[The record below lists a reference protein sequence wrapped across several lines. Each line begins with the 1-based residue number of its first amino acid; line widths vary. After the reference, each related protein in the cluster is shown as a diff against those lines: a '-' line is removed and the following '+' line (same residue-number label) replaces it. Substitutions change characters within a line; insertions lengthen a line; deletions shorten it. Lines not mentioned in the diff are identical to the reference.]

1 MGFNPFFIFGGIC
14 AVIIGIL
21 FYLLTATKT
30 ELKNE
35 RELSTARAIAI
46 ESYEESIKSAN
57 EELEKS
63 AKALKT
69 LNARNRKDKDEIN
82 KIKNQLISE
91 HNSSCLDAINGIY
104 HRLHEQARDK
114 NITSNQPKNSSR

>member
-1 MGFNPFFIFGGIC
+1 MGFNTFFIFGGVC

-21 FYLLTATKT
+21 FYLLSATKT

-46 ESYEESIKSAN
+46 ESYEASIKSAN
-57 EELEKS
+57 EELGKS
-63 AKALKT
+63 AKALKI
-69 LNARNRKDKDEIN
+69 LNAKNKRDKDEIN

-91 HNSSCLDAINGIY
+91 QNSSCLDAINGIY
-104 HRLHEQARDK
+104 PRLHEQTRDK
-114 NITSNQPKNSSR
+114 NITSN

>member
-1 MGFNPFFIFGGIC
+1 MGFNPFFIFGSIC

-21 FYLLTATKT
+21 FYLLSATKA

-46 ESYEESIKSAN
+46 ESYEDSIKSAN
-57 EELEKS
+57 EELEKT
-63 AKALKT
+63 AKALKS
-69 LNARNRKDKDEIN
+69 LNAKNKRDKDEIN

-91 HNSSCLDAINGIY
+91 QNSSCLDAINAIY
-104 HRLHEQARDK
+104 HRLHQQARDK
-114 NITSNQPKNSSR
+114 NSTSN

>member
-1 MGFNPFFIFGGIC
+1 MGFNPFFILGGIC
-14 AVIIGIL
+14 AVVIGIL
-21 FYLLTATKT
+21 LWLLTATKT

-63 AKALKT
+63 AKALKN

-82 KIKNQLISE
+82 KIKNQLISD
-91 HNSSCLDAINGIY
+91 HNSTCLDAINGIY
-104 HRLHEQARDK
+104 HRLHQQARDK
-114 NITSNQPKNSSR
+114 NITSN

>member
-1 MGFNPFFIFGGIC
+1 MGFNPFFIFGSIC

-21 FYLLTATKT
+21 FYLLSATKA

-46 ESYEESIKSAN
+46 ESYEASIKSAN

-63 AKALKT
+63 AKALKS
-69 LNARNRKDKDEIN
+69 LNAKNKRDKDEIN

-91 HNSSCLDAINGIY
+91 QNSSCLDAINAIY
-104 HRLHEQARDK
+104 HRLHQQARDK
-114 NITSNQPKNSSR
+114 NSTSN

>member
-1 MGFNPFFIFGGIC
+1 MPFNPLLFFGGIC

-21 FYLLTATKT
+21 FYLLSATKA

-46 ESYEESIKSAN
+46 ESYEASIKSAN

-63 AKALKT
+63 VGALKT
-69 LNARNRKDKDEIN
+69 LNAKNKRDKD
-82 KIKNQLISE
+82 
-91 HNSSCLDAINGIY
+91 
-104 HRLHEQARDK
+104 
-114 NITSNQPKNSSR
+114 

>member
-1 MGFNPFFIFGGIC
+1 MGFNPFFIFGSIC
-14 AVIIGIL
+14 AVVIGIL
-21 FYLLTATKT
+21 FYLLSATKT

-46 ESYEESIKSAN
+46 ESYEASIKSAN

-63 AKALKT
+63 AKALKS
-69 LNARNRKDKDEIN
+69 LNAKNKRDKDEIN

-91 HNSSCLDAINGIY
+91 QNSSCLDAINAIY
-104 HRLHEQARDK
+104 HRLHQQARDK
-114 NITSNQPKNSSR
+114 NITSN

>member
-1 MGFNPFFIFGGIC
+1 MGFNPFFIFGSIC

-21 FYLLTATKT
+21 FYLLSATKT

-46 ESYEESIKSAN
+46 ESYEANIKSAN

-63 AKALKT
+63 AKALKS
-69 LNARNRKDKDEIN
+69 LNARNKRDKDELN
-82 KIKNQLISE
+82 KIKNQLSSDGG
-91 HNSSCLDAINGIY
+91 SSCLDAINAIY
-104 HRLHEQARDK
+104 HRLHQQARDK
-114 NITSNQPKNSSR
+114 NSTSN

>member
-1 MGFNPFFIFGGIC
+1 MPFNPLLFFGGIC

-21 FYLLTATKT
+21 FYLLSATKT

-46 ESYEESIKSAN
+46 ESYEASIKSAN
-57 EELEKS
+57 EELEKT
-63 AKALKT
+63 AGALKI
-69 LNARNRKDKDEIN
+69 LNAKNKRDKDEIN

-91 HNSSCLDAINGIY
+91 QNSSCLNAINAIY
-104 HRLHEQARDK
+104 HRLHQQARDK
-114 NITSNQPKNSSR
+114 NSTSN

>member
-1 MGFNPFFIFGGIC
+1 MGFNPFFIFSGIC

-21 FYLLTATKT
+21 FWLLSATKA

-46 ESYEESIKSAN
+46 ESYEESIKTAN

-63 AKALKT
+63 AKALKN
-69 LNARNRKDKDEIN
+69 LNAKNRRDKDEIN

-91 HNSSCLDAINGIY
+91 QNSSCLGAINGIY
-104 HRLHEQARDK
+104 HRLHEPSGDK
-114 NITSNQPKNSSR
+114 NSTGN

>member
-14 AVIIGIL
+14 AVIIAIL
-21 FYLLTATKT
+21 LYLLSATKA

-46 ESYEESIKSAN
+46 ESYEAN
-57 EELEKS
+57 IKS

-82 KIKNQLISE
+82 KIKNQLISDGG
-91 HNSSCLDAINGIY
+91 SSCLDAINGIY
-104 HRLHEQARDK
+104 HRLHQQARDK
-114 NITSNQPKNSSR
+114 NITSN